1 MGVLLGALSSLLY
14 GVGDFA
20 GGEAAR
26 KAPASSVVLWAGL
39 LSFPVILAAA
49 LLIGGSASRGDL
61 FYGLAAGSAG
71 AMGLVLLFA
80 GLARGNAAAVAP
92 AAAAVMAV
100 LPLTIAVALG
110 ERPTV
115 MAWSGVALA
124 IPAIVLCSWT
134 AERGP
139 VAAGGLSFGVA
150 AGVMFGVY
158 VVLISRTGEASNL
171 LPLIPARLA
180 TIGVVATVAL
190 SGVWKIQ
197 RFGGMSR
204 GWVVGNG
211 LLDVA
216 GNVAFIIG
224 LRIGPLSLVSV
235 AAATSPAV
243 TVALASI
250 INRERL
256 RRRQLVGLLLVLV
269 ALALITLG

>member
-14 GVGDFA
+14 GLGDFA

-26 KAPASSVVLWAGL
+26 RAPASSVVLWAGL
-39 LSFPVILAAA
+39 ASFPVILAAA
-49 LLIGGSASRGDL
+49 LLIGGSASHADL
-61 FYGLAAGSAG
+61 LYGLAAGSAG
-71 AMGLVLLFA
+71 ALGLVLLFA

-100 LPLTIAVALG
+100 FPLTIAVALG
-110 ERPTV
+110 ERPSV

-134 AERGP
+134 ASRGDVP
-139 VAAGGLSFGVA
+139 VGGLSYGVV

-158 VVLISRTGEASNL
+158 VVLISQTGEASNL

-180 TIGVVATVAL
+180 TIGVVAAVAL
-190 SGVWKIQ
+190 AGVWKVQ
-197 RFGGMSR
+197 RFGRMPK
-204 GWVVGNG
+204 GWVIGNG

-250 INRERL
+250 INREKL
-256 RRRQLVGLLLVLV
+256 RKRQILGLVLVLV